1 MGPTLPDFRSRL
13 GATTDQISLAA
24 GCRDAG
30 GIVGCII
37 GGMLADRFRNH
48 VDLEVAM
55 ALFVSGLFCALK
67 PWMPGVPG
75 LACMGLLEGF
85 GYGTSDASEYTYS
98 RCHIYDTTST
108 NN

>member
-13 GATTDQISLAA
+13 EATTDQISLAA

-30 GIVGCII
+30 GIVGWII

-85 GYGTSDASEYTYS
+85 GYGTSDASKF
-98 RCHIYDTTST
+98 ST
-108 NN
+108 AAMFLF